1 MGTRELVRDVIGRPV
16 SRLVPHIGY
25 VSLFPFMGKIIPS
38 VSFTYHGTLVTEKN
52 CFTSF
57 FGSLV
62 FASLQL
68 GVAMPLL
75 CSFFFFFLSVELVV
89 VFLFISLCR
98 IRGFWKNSLTSL
110 QTVPFSGQTMD
121 SVLFPKQGECF
132 ISFVVLLLLDT
143 EIFL

>member
-1 MGTRELVRDVIGRPV
+1 MGTRELVRDVLERPV

-38 VSFTYHGTLVTEKN
+38 VSFTFHGTLVTEKN

-57 FGSLV
+57 FGSHV

-75 CSFFFFFLSVELVV
+75 CSFFFSLSVELIV
-89 VFLFISLCR
+89 VFLIYFLMQDSWILEKQLDLIANSTVFWTDYGLRSLSKTR
-98 IRGFWKNSLTSL
+98 
-110 QTVPFSGQTMD
+110 
-121 SVLFPKQGECF
+121 
-132 ISFVVLLLLDT
+132 
-143 EIFL
+143 